1 MSGKDVNDFICNS
14 CILGKGKR
22 LPAPS
27 IPIDNRSQQP
37 LSIVHIDLWGPV
49 TTPSIGGCRYFL
61 TCYDDCTRKIHLSFL
76 KQKSDAF
83 TAMMTIARVER
94 QLSCKVKSI
103 RSDNGGE
110 FNSAAW
116 NTYMQSRIEHVKV
129 PPAAHAHNGR
139 VERVHLTILNGVRT
153 VLAHS
158 GLGAQFWAELYI
170 AYTLVPDDSWQNKE
184 SRLDHL
190 QHLAVKSSIASKL
203 ALATKKVFLWDT
215 WTALT
220 SIASVKPTAIKS

>member
-1 MSGKDVNDFICNS
+1 
-14 CILGKGKR
+14 
-22 LPAPS
+22 
-27 IPIDNRSQQP
+27 
-37 LSIVHIDLWGPV
+37 
-49 TTPSIGGCRYFL
+49 
-61 TCYDDCTRKIHLSFL
+61 
-76 KQKSDAF
+76 
-83 TAMMTIARVER
+83 
-94 QLSCKVKSI
+94 
-103 RSDNGGE
+103 
-110 FNSAAW
+110 
-116 NTYMQSRIEHVKV
+116 MQSRGIEHVKV
-129 PPAAHAHNGR
+129 LPHAQNGR